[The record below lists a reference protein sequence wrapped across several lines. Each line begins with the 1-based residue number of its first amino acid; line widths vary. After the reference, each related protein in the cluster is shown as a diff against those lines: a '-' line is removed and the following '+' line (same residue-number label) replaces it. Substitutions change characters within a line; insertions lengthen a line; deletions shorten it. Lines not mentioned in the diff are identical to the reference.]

1 MKTNIFVATFLA
13 LLTGSLSVNATGQEP
28 EFLKYYPTCDYEI
41 IDTGVAVVM
50 SFVHGNVVSEA
61 AHNDMMA
68 DARDD
73 LFNKALEVDARGI
86 VLLKAKFNQINN
98 NRGKMRVTAEL
109 LSGCKDGSDYD
120 EGDVTPLTPNGHKQF
135 SMNVIRSERTITLD
149 AFGAGEVITPA
160 LPENTVVSIAEGMYG
175 IKPGDSS
182 EKVEDIFGTPSF
194 TFRQDEHWTM
204 LAYGRSHWITL
215 KDGIVAEARF
225 GSAFFGNELT
235 NFFFFDDRFDY
246 RKWSINGIGKGES
259 YSGKQQM
266 SFRQGDI
273 TLTLTGET
281 YLVNDQKDV
290 EREATGFVLRNE
302 KVMASL
308 PEFTW
313 QENNEAVAFLD
324 DFTNRDDNGE
334 SLDISA
340 LPGEKIG
347 WTNRRFGKG
356 YVLINPWTLVEVIG
370 RNVSKVNV
378 SPDFIQN
385 EYTQTH
391 HWRFAQFFKG
401 QSKNDALS
409 AVGEDSFVM
418 NDVIEVEAPNYLYK
432 VYMSEINGKEQ
443 VYSME
448 MRIF

>member
-1 MKTNIFVATFLA
+1 MKIKTFVATFLA

-61 AHNDMMA
+61 AHDDMMA

-225 GSAFFGNELT
+225 GSPFFGNELT

-246 RKWSINGIGKGES
+246 RKWSINGIGKGDI
-259 YSGKQQM
+259 YTGKKQQI
-266 SFRQGDI
+266 FRQGSI

-281 YLVNDQKDV
+281 YLVNNQQDEEQ
-290 EREATGFVLRNE
+290 EATGFVLSDE
-302 KVMASL
+302 ELMASL

-313 QENNEAVAFLD
+313 QKSNEAVEYLNEYIAQD
-324 DFTNRDDNGE
+324 RETG

-347 WTNRRFGKG
+347 WTSRQSGKG
-356 YVLINPWTLVEVIG
+356 YVLINPWTLVEVVG

-378 SPDFIQN
+378 SPDFIQS
-385 EYTQTH
+385 EYTDSH
-391 HWRFAQFFKG
+391 NWHFAQFYKG
-401 QSKNDALS
+401 QPKADALS
-409 AVGEDSFVM
+409 AAGENSFVM
-418 NDVIEVEAPNYLYK
+418 YDVIEVEAPDYLYK

>member
-1 MKTNIFVATFLA
+1 MKINTFVATFLA
-13 LLTGSLSVNATGQEP
+13 LLTGSLSVDATGKEP
-28 EFLKYYPTCDYEI
+28 EFLKYYPTCDYDVL
-41 IDTGVAVVM
+41 DTTVVSVM
-50 SFVHGNVVSEA
+50 SYVRGDRISDA
-61 AHNDMMA
+61 AHKEMMA
-68 DARDD
+68 EARDD
-73 LFNKALEVDARGI
+73 LFYEALDADAQGVAVLRTKFQQTSYDRGM
-86 VLLKAKFNQINN
+86 L
-98 NRGKMRVTAEL
+98 RVTAQL
-109 LSGCKDGSDYD
+109 LSECKDGSEYVD
-120 EGDVTPLTPNGHKQF
+120 GDLTPFTPDGFKQF
-135 SMNVIRSERTITLD
+135 GMNVIRARQTISAP
-149 AFGAGEVITPA
+149 AFEASDDKTPP
-160 LPENTVVSIAEGMYG
+160 LPQSTEVSIGQGMYG

-391 HWRFAQFFKG
+391 QWRFAQFFKG